1 MPPPQALAL
10 ARTKGLDLVEISP
23 TAVPPVCRIMDFGKY
38 QYEQQKRALDRNTR
52 NAYQTLVQ
60 GISEVEARRLA
71 VVSAQ
76 SAYDASQVGLEVGT
90 RTVLDVI
97 QNQRILFSA
106 QLDYAQ
112 ARYTFLQ
119 NRLLLSQSLGA
130 LDVAELQDVNRL
142 LTQDAGNPAT
152 TTH

>member
-1 MPPPQALAL
+1 M
-10 ARTKGLDLVEISP
+10 
-23 TAVPPVCRIMDFGKY
+23 
-38 QYEQQKRALDRNTR
+38 
-52 NAYQTLVQ
+52 
-60 GISEVEARRLA
+60 
-71 VVSAQ
+71 
-76 SAYDASQVGLEVGT
+76 GT

-106 QLDYAQ
+106 QLDYAN

-152 TTH
+152 TTN